1 MLHWSHLGWIIL
13 QIQLYEAMAFSKAVI
28 ASNRSGI
35 PELVMN
41 NKTGILVDPMNIA
54 ELTKAIEFM
63 IDNPMK
69 IIERWKQRLPF
80 A

>member
-1 MLHWSHLGWIIL
+1 
-13 QIQLYEAMAFSKAVI
+13 MAFSKAVI

-41 NKTGILVDPMNIA
+41 NKTGILVDPMNVA

-69 IIERWKQRLPF
+69 VIEFGKEGYSFIRKKI
-80 A
+80 